1 MPTESAMNGG
11 IGTESYAKNSRY
23 QGGAVETAKEIITEG
38 INKNLD
44 IEKLSS
50 TSVDT
55 FRIAD
60 FGCSTG
66 PNTFIAIQT
75 IVEAVR
81 KKFETELSDSR
92 VPEFQVFFNDRI
104 SNDFNTL
111 FASLPPERKYY
122 AAGVPGSFYE
132 RQFPKDSLHFAHSS
146 CTLNWLSVMPQEILD
161 NSSPAWNQGKITYS
175 GEKKEVLKAYALQYA
190 KDLDSFFKAR
200 AQELVCGGLM
210 AILVPTVP
218 NPNSDLSS
226 ITFPSYDL
234 LGTCLIEL
242 AERGRFDAAKVDSFN
257 LPLYYTYPNELK
269 AIIEK
274 NQDFSIE
281 RIEVLN
287 VRSKHQTDPD
297 PKAFSLA
304 KRAVFEG
311 LLQEHFGNEFM
322 DELFDLYAEKIK
334 ETAVPSNPKET
345 SMITFV
351 LVKRVLRMT

>member
-11 IGTESYAKNSRY
+11 VGTESYAKNSIY
-23 QGGAVETAKEIITEG
+23 QRGIVETAKDIITEG

-50 TSVDT
+50 TSVNT

-66 PNTFIAIQT
+66 PNTFIAMQT
-75 IVEAVR
+75 IVETAW
-81 KKFETELSDSR
+81 KKFKTELSDSQ
-92 VPEFQVFFNDRI
+92 VPDFQVFFNDRT

-122 AAGVPGSFYE
+122 AAGVPGSFHK

-161 NSSPAWNQGKITYS
+161 NSSPAWNQGKIMYS
-175 GEKKEVLKAYALQYA
+175 GEKKEVLNAYALQYA

-210 AILVPTVP
+210 ALVVPTVP
-218 NPNSDLSS
+218 NPNHDLSS

-257 LPLYYTYPNELK
+257 LPVYYTYPNELK

-274 NQDFSIE
+274 NQDFRIE

-287 VRSKHQTDPD
+287 IPSKHHTNPD
-297 PKAFSLA
+297 PKAYSLTQ
-304 KRAVFEG
+304 RAVFEG
-311 LLQEHFGNEFM
+311 LLQEHFGSEFM
-322 DELFDLYAEKIK
+322 DELFDLYTEKIE
-334 ETAVPSNPKET
+334 ETAVLLNPKET
-345 SMITFV
+345 SMVTFV
-351 LVKRVLRMT
+351 LLKRVFRMT